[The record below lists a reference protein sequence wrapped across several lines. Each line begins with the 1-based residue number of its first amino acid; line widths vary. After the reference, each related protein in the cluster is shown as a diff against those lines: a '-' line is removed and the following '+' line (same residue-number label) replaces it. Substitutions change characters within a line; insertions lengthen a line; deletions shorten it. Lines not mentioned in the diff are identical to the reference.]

1 MTTGHP
7 HLGVALDGAGRH
19 PAAWRSPHA
28 RPADLF
34 DPNYWVALA
43 RTAEG
48 GLLDFIRLDDS
59 LGPPS
64 ARLPGRLD
72 AVSVAARVAPTTA
85 SIGLIPAATT
95 THTEPFHVSTA
106 IATLDHVSRGRAGWW
121 PKASR
126 TAAEARHFGRKPVAP
141 DGELT
146 DEQGEFTDVVGRLW
160 DSWEDDAIIRDV
172 ATSRFLDREKL
183 HYVDFEGTYF
193 DVRGPS
199 ITPRPPQGRPV
210 IGITVDGPDTLEI
223 AARFADV
230 LFVDA
235 SGPDEARRL
244 RERAHS
250 IAEGNDRDPA
260 ELRVLADITVHLAE
274 SEPQARRQRALLDAR
289 SDVPVPDGLTFV
301 GTAAALA
308 DRIAAWYT
316 GNAVDGFTLVPGVL
330 PYDLDRIVEDLVPIL
345 REHGLARTAYT
356 ADTLRGHL
364 DLPRPANRYAH
375 T

>member
-1 MTTGHP
+1 MTTGHL

-28 RPADLF
+28 RPAELF
-34 DPNYWVALA
+34 DPRYWVELA
-43 RTAEG
+43 RTAER
-48 GLLDFIRLDDS
+48 GLLDFVRLDDS
-59 LGPPS
+59 LGSPS
-64 ARLPGRLD
+64 TRIPGRLD
-72 AVSVAARVAPTTA
+72 AVSVAARLAPATG
-85 SIGLIPAATT
+85 SIGLIPTATT
-95 THTEPFHVSTA
+95 THTEPFHVSTS

-121 PKASR
+121 PQPSR
-126 TAAEARHFGRKPVAP
+126 TAAEARHFGRKPVASA
-141 DGELT
+141 GELS
-146 DEQGEFTDVVGRLW
+146 DEQAEFVDVVGRLW

-172 ATSRFLDREKL
+172 ATSRFLDRKKL

-210 IGITVDGPDTLEI
+210 IAITVDGPDTLEI

-244 RERAHS
+244 RERAHA
-250 IAEGNDRDPA
+250 IAEGNGRDPG
-260 ELRVLADITVHLAE
+260 ELRVLAEITVYLAATD
-274 SEPQARRQRALLDAR
+274 SDARRERGLLDAR
-289 SDVPVPDGLTFV
+289 SDVPVPNGLSFT
-301 GTAAALA
+301 GTPEALA
-308 DRIAAWYT
+308 DRLAGWYV
-316 GNAVDGFTLVPGVL
+316 GGAVDGFTLIPGVL

-345 REHGLARTAYT
+345 RERGLARAAYT

-364 DLPRPANRYAH
+364 GLPLPANRYAR

>member
-1 MTTGHP
+1 MTTGHL

-28 RPADLF
+28 RPAELF
-34 DPNYWVALA
+34 DPRYWVELA
-43 RTAEG
+43 RTAER

-64 ARLPGRLD
+64 PRIPGRLD
-72 AVSVAARVAPTTA
+72 AVSVAARVAPATA

-121 PKASR
+121 PLPSR
-126 TAAEARHFGRKPVAP
+126 TALEARHFGRKPVATP
-141 DGELT
+141 GELA
-146 DEQGEFTDVVGRLW
+146 DEQSEFTDVVSRLW

-183 HYVDFEGTYF
+183 HYVDFEGTWF

-235 SGPDEARRL
+235 TGPDEARRL
-244 RERAHS
+244 RERAHA
-250 IAEGNDRDPA
+250 IAEGNGRDPA
-260 ELRVLADITVHLAE
+260 ELRVLAEITVHLAATDA
-274 SEPQARRQRALLDAR
+274 QARRQRALLDAR
-289 SDVPVPDGLTFV
+289 SDVPVAAGLGFT
-301 GTAAALA
+301 GTPEALA
-308 DRIAAWYT
+308 DRLAGWYV
-316 GNAVDGFTLVPGVL
+316 GGAVDGFTLIPGVL
-330 PYDLDRIVEDLVPIL
+330 PHDLDRIAEDLVPLL
-345 REHGLARTAYT
+345 RERGHIRTAYT
-356 ADTLRGHL
+356 AHTLRGHL
-364 DLPRPANRYAH
+364 GLPLPANRYAR